1 MKRILSLV
9 LALSLLLT
17 LFTGMVFAEEPRHV
31 ENLRIGMLKANDTFS
46 VFSQWRVWSDEL

>member
-46 VFSQWRVWSDEL
+46 VFSQNGALV